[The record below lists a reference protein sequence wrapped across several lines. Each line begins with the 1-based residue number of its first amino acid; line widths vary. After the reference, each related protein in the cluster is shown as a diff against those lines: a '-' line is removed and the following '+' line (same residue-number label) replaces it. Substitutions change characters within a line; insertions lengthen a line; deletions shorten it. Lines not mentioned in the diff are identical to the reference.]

1 MTQQFNSPLTLT
13 LGHLYPD
20 QLNLYG
26 DRGNILTLQR
36 RCQQRGIQ
44 LRVVGLGMGDAL
56 APDEYDMLFIGGGQ
70 DKEQA
75 PVAQDLAEMKG
86 IGLWAAIEDGMPV
99 LAVCG
104 GFQLLAHYYRPAEGP
119 DMRGLGVFDA
129 WTIHKGP
136 HVARCIG
143 DIAIRWNDQ
152 TLVGFENHG
161 GRTYLGTSKPLGKV
175 LKGFGN
181 NAEDHTEGAMYRNA
195 YGTYLHGSL
204 LPKNPHFADHLINL
218 ALRRTYGVGSIAS
231 FHVMLNGQNHP
242 DDSAPDSATHAEPN
256 SQTHLNGARTDS
268 VAHDVLNSQTHP
280 DDSTLDRPALAEF
293 TIDALSSLLTPLD
306 DTLEWEAH
314 ASILERLGLHSE
326 AAAVLRSR

>member
-1 MTQQFNSPLTLT
+1 MTYASVKPLTLT

-26 DRGNILTLQR
+26 DRGNIMTLQR
-36 RCQQRGIQ
+36 RCQARGIE
-44 LRVVGLGMGDAL
+44 LRVVGLGIGDAL

-75 PVAQDLAEMKG
+75 PVAQDLYELKG
-86 IGLWAAIEDGMPV
+86 IGLWAAVEDDMPV

-129 WTIHKGP
+129 WTIHKGAR
-136 HVARCIG
+136 VARCIG
-143 DIAIRWNDQ
+143 DIALSWNGT

-161 GRTYLGTSKPLGKV
+161 GRTYLGTAKPLGKV

-181 NAEDHTEGAMYRNA
+181 NAEDHTEGAIYRNA

-204 LPKNPHFADHLINL
+204 LPKNPHFADHLISL
-218 ALRRTYGVGSIAS
+218 ALKRKYKEDDDESTIAAFS
-231 FHVMLNGQNHP
+231 ATNNGQRLEQ
-242 DDSAPDSATHAEPN
+242 DTSE
-256 SQTHLNGARTDS
+256 
-268 VAHDVLNSQTHP
+268 DVLAVT
-280 DDSTLDRPALAEF
+280 TLTKEEATSPSPLTLA
-293 TIDALSSLLTPLD
+293 PLD

-314 ASILERLGLHSE
+314 TYILERLGLHN
-326 AAAVLRSR
+326 AATAAIRTHIKQ

>member
-1 MTQQFNSPLTLT
+1 MTTHVTPSRLLT

-36 RCQQRGIQ
+36 RCALRGIE
-44 LRVVGLGMGDAL
+44 LRVVGLGIGDAL

-75 PVAQDLAEMKG
+75 PVAQDLYEIKG
-86 IGLWAAIEDGMPV
+86 IGMWAAIEDDMPV

-104 GFQLLAHYYRPAEGP
+104 GYQLLAHYYRPAEGP

-129 WTIHKGP
+129 WTIHKGAR
-136 HVARCIG
+136 VARSIG
-143 DIAIRWNDQ
+143 DIAIRWNGQ

-161 GRTYLGTSKPLGKV
+161 GRTYLGTAQPLGKV

-181 NAEDHTEGAMYRNA
+181 NSEDRSEGAIYRNTF
-195 YGTYLHGSL
+195 GTYMHGSL
-204 LPKNPHFADHLINL
+204 LPKNPHFADYLISL
-218 ALRRTYGVGSIAS
+218 ALKRKYGEAEIPEEETITTTERSNGSLHVHDTSVHRTLQLEKVTSTA
-231 FHVMLNGQNHP
+231 LP
-242 DDSAPDSATHAEPN
+242 ELAT
-256 SQTHLNGARTDS
+256 
-268 VAHDVLNSQTHP
+268 
-280 DDSTLDRPALAEF
+280 
-293 TIDALSSLLTPLD
+293 LD

-314 ASILERLGLHSE
+314 ASLLERLGLHQE
-326 AAAVLRSR
+326 AEAVLRTHTEHLNA